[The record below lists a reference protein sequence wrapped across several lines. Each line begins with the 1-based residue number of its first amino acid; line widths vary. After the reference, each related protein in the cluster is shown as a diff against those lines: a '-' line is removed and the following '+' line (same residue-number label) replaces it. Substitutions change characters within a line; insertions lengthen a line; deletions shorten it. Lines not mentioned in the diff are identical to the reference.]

1 MFLIKK
7 LVSSLLLPPI
17 GPLLIVAC
25 GLLILRRRRILGL
38 ALAWSGL
45 ALLFALSTPI
55 VSELL
60 LQTLRIHPPVTR
72 DAAHSAQAIVILG
85 GGIRREAEE
94 YERTDVLGSNS
105 LLRLRYGVELQRK
118 TQLPLLVSGGAPEG
132 GSAEAEVMAR
142 TLRSDY
148 GSTARWIEPT
158 SLDTRDNAIRSAALL
173 KADGVSTILLVT
185 EGFHMRR
192 SVLEFEAAGLKAIP
206 APTVLGSRA
215 EAKAISFFPG
225 ASSMQNSALAIK
237 EWLGITVTMLRR

>member
-1 MFLIKK
+1 MLLIKK

-45 ALLFALSTPI
+45 ALLVTLSTPI
-55 VSELL
+55 VAELL
-60 LQTLRIHPPVTR
+60 LQTLRTHPPVTLE
-72 DAAHSAQAIVILG
+72 AAHSAQAIVILG
-85 GGIRREAEE
+85 SGIRREAEE
-94 YERTDVLGSNS
+94 YERTDVIGSNS

-142 TLRSDY
+142 TLRNDY
-148 GSTARWIEPT
+148 GSAARWIESA

-192 SVLEFEAAGLKAIP
+192 SVLEFEAAGFKVIP

-215 EAKAISFFPG
+215 EAVAISFFPG
-225 ASSMQNSALAIK
+225 AASMQNSAQAIK
-237 EWLGITVTMLRR
+237 EWLGIAVAMLRR